1 MKIFQLTALALAS
14 TLLLAGCGSDNDSNI
29 GSNNNSGSPSVPPK
43 PPVNNNVTELN
54 QAKDIIKTAQQFV
67 LDNKAI
73 TDAYKG
79 ASDILTERQQQ
90 RINATFEL
98 PSVLYYYMKEKNI
111 TTLNA
116 ASINALAKNTEFNNY
131 LNGIT
136 LLPKPDFVATIN
148 NKGQLSLTG
157 ASNVKTETF
166 DYYDYVLNP
175 QTGQYEPTMSTDN
188 FDVVYKGFVDAL
200 TTTESATSFTGKF
213 GFDSINIGSGADA
226 VVFTSPS
233 KGITV
238 TGQFSDKVTVDDE
251 FDLDDI
257 NSAGITLEK
266 AVMKLGSVKV
276 QANDSIIEA
285 KDFELA
291 FLGMSHKRA
300 DGQLVTLTLPTTIKL
315 TGHLIKG
322 MPATNASITLN
333 AVANEA
339 DIKNIVKVTAQG
351 NLTEETNRFVGMD
364 VLLALKGTVA
374 KKNGTTT
381 ATIPLDI
388 QANLKR
394 TARNVIELQGLS
406 AWVDGKN
413 LYVTG
418 KTNLDANYN
427 VVGSQLKITQN
438 NAVIVLN
445 VDANNEF
452 IKDSMGKLSDIMVNG
467 KDFGDL
473 LENNGKLSA
482 KFTDNSV
489 IPLG

>member
-1 MKIFQLTALALAS
+1 MKVFQLTALTLAS
-14 TLLLAGCGSDNDSNI
+14 TLLLTGCGSDSDNNI
-29 GSNNNSGSPSVPPK
+29 GSNNNSGLPSVPTK
-43 PPVNNNVTELN
+43 PPVNNNITEIN
-54 QAKDIIKTAQQFV
+54 QAKDIINTAKQFV
-67 LDNKAI
+67 ADNVAI

-98 PSVLYYYMKEKNI
+98 PSVLSYYMKEKNI
-111 TTLNA
+111 STLNA
-116 ASINALAKNTEFNNY
+116 TSINALAKDEEFNNY

-136 LLPKPDFVATIN
+136 LLPKADFVATIN
-148 NKGQLSLTG
+148 NKGQLSVTG
-157 ASNVKTETF
+157 ATSVKTETF

-175 QTGQYEPTMSTDN
+175 QTGQYEPTMSIDN
-188 FDVVYKGFVDAL
+188 FDVVYKGFEDAL

-213 GFDSINIGSGADA
+213 GFDSINIGSGTDA

-238 TGQFSDKVTVDDE
+238 TGQFSDKVIVDEE

-257 NSAGITLEK
+257 NNKGITLEK
-266 AVMKLGSVKV
+266 AVMKLDSVKM
-276 QANDSIIEA
+276 QANDSTIEA
-285 KDFELA
+285 KGFELA

-300 DGQLVTLTLPTTIKL
+300 DGQLVTLTLPTAIKL
-315 TGHLIKG
+315 TGNLTKG
-322 MPATNASITLN
+322 APATNASITLN

-351 NLTEETNRFVGMD
+351 NLTEDVNRFVGMD
-364 VLLALKGTVA
+364 VVLALKGTVA
-374 KKNGTTT
+374 KKNGTSTT
-381 ATIPLDI
+381 LIPLDI

-413 LYVTG
+413 LYMTG

-427 VVGSQLKITQN
+427 VMDSQLKITQN

-445 VDANNEF
+445 VDADNKF
-452 IKDSMGKLSDIMVNG
+452 IKDGMGKLSDIMVNG

-482 KFTDNSV
+482 KFNDNS
-489 IPLG
+489 IIILG